1 MAEYYTAYSG
11 TSATATITG
20 YDYSTIYNDPYAYRG
35 EPVSAAKR
43 KLSFEEEMQEEVDD
57 WLSIFKEK

>member
-20 YDYSTIYNDPYAYRG
+20 YDYSTIYNDSYAYRG
-35 EPVSAAKR
+35 EPVSAAKNAR
-43 KLSFEEEMQEEVDD
+43 RSR
-57 WLSIFKEK
+57 